1 MTLLVKRTVAAILEK
16 SSSDLIIDEIELPK
30 ALERGQVLVE
40 LISSGICGAQINEID
55 AVKGPDKFL
64 PHLLGHE
71 GYARVLQIDS
81 SVKNVA
87 PGDLVVMH
95 WRPGAGIQAN
105 PAQYQWRKS
114 RLNAG
119 WVTTFNK
126 HSVVSENRLTKIGNA
141 NHDLSVIPLLGCAL
155 TTALGV
161 LENDARG
168 TFRDSLLI
176 FGAGGVGL
184 LLIKIAHL
192 IGITDITIVD
202 LHEEKLMQAS
212 KLGASKTFQ
221 FVNKEDTL
229 HQLSLALNHHL
240 PTIAIDTSGNIDAIE
255 ICYEIS
261 STNGRVVL
269 VGVPRVGNKA
279 SIFTLPL
286 HFGKILTGSHGGDS
300 KPEIDIPF
308 LMNLIAVRRLNLD
321 DYPTQVFD
329 FNSINLAID
338 KLRNGISGRMIID
351 FNK

>member
-1 MTLLVKRTVAAILEK
+1 
-16 SSSDLIIDEIELPK
+16 
-30 ALERGQVLVE
+30 
-40 LISSGICGAQINEID
+40 
-55 AVKGPDKFL
+55 
-64 PHLLGHE
+64 
-71 GYARVLQIDS
+71 
-81 SVKNVA
+81 
-87 PGDLVVMH
+87 
-95 WRPGAGIQAN
+95 
-105 PAQYQWRKS
+105 
-114 RLNAG
+114 
-119 WVTTFNK
+119 
-126 HSVVSENRLTKIGNA
+126 
-141 NHDLSVIPLLGCAL
+141 
-155 TTALGV
+155 
-161 LENDARG
+161 
-168 TFRDSLLI
+168 
-176 FGAGGVGL
+176 
-184 LLIKIAHL
+184 
-192 IGITDITIVD
+192 
-202 LHEEKLMQAS
+202 MQAS

-300 KPEIDIPF
+300 KPEIDIPI
-308 LMNLIAVRRLNLD
+308 LLTLIAVRRLNLD

-329 FNSINLAID
+329 FNSINLSID